1 MAIILTPVIYLV
13 EKKIEK
19 YVGHEAAQ
27 EMKQAAM
34 SKSSSFENIPA
45 AG

>member
-1 MAIILTPVIYLV
+1 VIYLV
-13 EKKIEK
+13 EKRIEK
-19 YVGHEAAQ
+19 YVGHEVAQ
-27 EMKQAAM
+27 EMKLAAM